1 MASVRPQENSGA
13 TVRQKPG
20 RRISVHRLPADFAP
34 ERYRGANAVVIDALR
49 ATSTVITALHHGCR
63 EVHPVFEVEEALSL
77 KSRFAAGEVL
87 LGGERH
93 GFRITGFDLG
103 NSPLEYTREKVAGKH
118 LILTTT
124 NGTRAMRQTGLAH
137 RTLLLAFLN
146 LEAVAA
152 RLQKEP
158 LDLHI
163 LCSGRNGD
171 RSLEDEVCAG
181 MLIDLLTANAAAA
194 RGWTLDEPAR
204 ETLGLA
210 RTHRDD
216 LLAMMQA
223 SPHGRFL
230 AENGFG
236 ADLTVCARLNRIPI
250 VPELQDGTI
259 RLI

>member
-1 MASVRPQENSGA
+1 MM
-13 TVRQKPG
+13 K
-20 RRISVHRLPADFAP
+20 RISVHRLPPEFAP
-34 ERYRGANAVVIDALR
+34 ETCRGADAVVIDALR
-49 ATSTVITALHHGCR
+49 ATSTIVTALHHGCR
-63 EVHPVFEVEEALSL
+63 EVYPVLEVEEALGL
-77 KSRFAAGEVL
+77 KSRFTAGEVL

-152 RLQKEP
+152 RLQERP

-163 LCSGRNGD
+163 LCSGRNGE

-181 MLIDLLTANAAAA
+181 MLIDLLTGKAAAA
-194 RGWTLDEPAR
+194 GGWALDEPAR
-204 ETLGLA
+204 ETLNLA
-210 RTHRDD
+210 RTHQDD
-216 LLAMMQA
+216 LIAMMHA

-230 AENGFG
+230 AEHGFD
-236 ADLTVCARLNRIPI
+236 ADLTACAQLNRIPI
-250 VPELQDGTI
+250 VPELQNGTI